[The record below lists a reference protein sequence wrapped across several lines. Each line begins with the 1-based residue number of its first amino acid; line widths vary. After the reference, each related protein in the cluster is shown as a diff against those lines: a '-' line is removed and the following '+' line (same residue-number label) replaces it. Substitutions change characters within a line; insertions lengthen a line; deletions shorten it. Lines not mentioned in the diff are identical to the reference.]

1 MAKMKRD
8 LEEASIQQ
16 VNYSMNKFYNV
27 ANFELLN
34 LLCSFNWLNLTISRQ
49 ILRDQINIFFIY
61 NSQAQYVS

>member
-34 LLCSFNWLNLTISRQ
+34 LLCSFNWLILTTSRQ
-49 ILRDQINIFFIY
+49 ILRDPIDIFFIY
-61 NSQAQYVS
+61 NSQAQYIS